1 MRSEDFAWRVPG
13 SRIAFLIGVVGI
25 FLLTHWPKLAIP
37 LPGRPDLVAHLV
49 IFGTWTILCTACGF
63 FGPWH
68 SARNIGKSV
77 AVSVAYSAFDEAL
90 QAIPF
95 IQRQAAWDDW
105 CADVVGVAVGGLVM
119 LAAAWWYQRKIR
131 ASV

>member
-13 SRIAFLIGVVGI
+13 SLVAFPIGVVAI
-25 FLLTHWPKLAIP
+25 FLLTHWPKLTIP

-49 IFGTWTILCTACGF
+49 VFGTWTILCIACGF

-68 SARNIGKSV
+68 SARNIARSV
-77 AVSVAYSAFDEAL
+77 VVSVAYSAVDEAL

-95 IQRQAAWDDW
+95 IRRFAAWDDW
-105 CADVVGVAVGGLVM
+105 CANVVGVALGGLVM
-119 LAAAWWYQRKIR
+119 LAAAWWYQRSTR
-131 ASV
+131 PRV